1 MMVRKKVTFKLIK
14 GDYEIWKSLESKI
27 DEICFSND
35 GTVSRRTWNS
45 KKKTCTVEHVFQSTK
60 AWDNSIIEITNMLS
74 AFGIYENVIDSQDLI
89 LKELAEA
96 AGVA

>member
-1 MMVRKKVTFKLIK
+1 MVRKKVTFKLIE
-14 GDYEIWKSLESKI
+14 GDFKLWKSLESKI
-27 DEICFSND
+27 DQICFYNG
-35 GTVSRRTWNS
+35 GTVSRRTWNQ
-45 KKKTCTVEHVFQSTK
+45 KKKTCTVEHGFQSTK

-74 AFGIYENVIDSQDLI
+74 AFGIYEKVLESKDLI

>member
-1 MMVRKKVTFKLIK
+1 MVRKRVTFKLIQ
-14 GDYEIWKSLESKI
+14 GDFKLWKSLESTI
-27 DEICFSND
+27 DEICFSNG

-45 KKKTCTVEHVFQSTK
+45 KKKTCTVEHGFQSTK

-74 AFGIYENVIDSQDLI
+74 AFGIYEKVLESNDLI
-89 LKELAEA
+89 LKELAEV

>member
-1 MMVRKKVTFKLIK
+1 MVRKKVTFKLIE
-14 GDYEIWKSLESKI
+14 GDFKLWKSLESKI
-27 DEICFSND
+27 DKICFSNN

-45 KKKTCTVEHVFQSTK
+45 KKKTCKVEHEFQSTK

-74 AFGIYENVIDSQDLI
+74 AYGINEKVLESNDLI

>member
-1 MMVRKKVTFKLIK
+1 MVRNRVTFKLIQ
-14 GDYEIWKSLESKI
+14 GDFKLWKSLESQI
-27 DEICFSND
+27 DEICFSNG
-35 GTVSRRTWNS
+35 GTVGKRIWNS
-45 KKKTCTVEHVFQSTK
+45 KKKTCTVEQGVQSTK

-74 AFGIYENVIDSQDLI
+74 AFGIYENVINSQDLI

>member
-1 MMVRKKVTFKLIK
+1 MVRKKVTFKLIE
-14 GDYEIWKSLESKI
+14 GDFKLWKSLESKI
-27 DEICFSND
+27 DEICFSNG
-35 GTVSRRTWNS
+35 GTVGKRIWNS
-45 KKKTCTVEHVFQSTK
+45 KKKTCTVEHGFQSTK

-74 AFGIYENVIDSQDLI
+74 AFGIYENVINSQDLI

>member
-1 MMVRKKVTFKLIK
+1 MVRKKVKFQLIK
-14 GDYEIWKSLESKI
+14 GDFKLWKSLESKI
-27 DEICFSND
+27 DEICFSYG

-45 KKKTCTVEHVFQSTK
+45 KKKTCTVEHGFQSTK

-74 AFGIYENVIDSQDLI
+74 AFGIYEKVLESNDLI
-89 LKELAEA
+89 LKELAEV